1 MGLYVTP
8 DILIMLGFNANR
20 GENPF
25 FTQLLDFPILLVT
38 DSQNMPPATP
48 ANSEWL
54 TRKRLIDG
62 KLKATGWRVVPF
74 APGKPLAAF
83 DRCAIEE
90 FETSSGPAD
99 YALCLGGQIVA
110 ILEAKKLT
118 LGPQNVLSQAERYSK
133 SIQQPGLQAG
143 PFGVPLLYS
152 TNGEVIWHHDIRN
165 FLNRS
170 RQIAQFHTPEAITE
184 VLNFD
189 LDAAIARLRL
199 IPNKSAKL
207 RPYQF
212 EANEAIEQAIADR
225 KRAMLVAMATG
236 TGKTFTMVNEIYRLM
251 KSGTARRVLFLVD
264 RRALA
269 AQAVRA
275 FGSFDADQGL
285 KFDKIYEVYSQR
297 FQREDFGEDEK
308 FDPKALPP
316 SYLQTP
322 KPGNAFVYVSTI
334 QRMTIN
340 LYGRDAAM
348 GGEEPIDD
356 DAEQLDIPIHAFD
369 LIVADECH
377 RGYTSSEVA
386 LWRKT
391 LEHFDSIKI
400 GLTATPAAHTTA
412 YFKDTVYRYEYERAV
427 REGFLVDYDVVKV
440 RSNVRMNGVFLKEGE
455 EVGLINPETGSKK
468 LDSIEDERAF
478 DASTVEREIT
488 SPDSNKKILEEIR
501 KYAREHEQTFGR
513 FPKTLIFAANDL
525 PHTSHADQLVDQARD
540 IFGRGDSFVQKIT
553 GSPTVD
559 RPLQRIR
566 EFRNRPNPGIVV
578 SVDMLSTGVDIPDL
592 EFIVFL
598 RPVKSRI
605 LFEQMLGR
613 GTRKGE
619 KFPDKSHFVVFDC
632 FDGTLLEYFRQA
644 TAITADP
651 PAGVTRT
658 IPEIIDDIWA
668 NRDREYN
675 IRCLTKRLQRI
686 DKEMHGDARADFA
699 AFVPE
704 GDLATYAKNLGAT
717 LHKDFV
723 SAMSLL
729 RNADFQRLLQ
739 EYKRK
744 PRVFYVAHTTEDEV
758 FSEWL
763 VRGLDGKEYKPDDY
777 LAAFSEYVA
786 THQTDIDSIAI
797 LLRHPQNWG
806 PDALKSL
813 REALAKAPQR
823 FTEPNLQK
831 AFELRRNKALADIIS
846 MVKNAADA
854 QSPLLTAAERVDRAI
869 ETITREQ
876 TFTNEQLVWIERIR
890 THLQG
895 NLSIDQDDFESQ
907 PIFSDFGGWGR
918 AARVFAGRLPALM
931 QEINE
936 AIAA

>member
-1 MGLYVTP
+1 M
-8 DILIMLGFNANR
+8 
-20 GENPF
+20 
-25 FTQLLDFPILLVT
+25 
-38 DSQNMPPATP
+38 S
-48 ANSEWL
+48 
-54 TRKRLIDG
+54 
-62 KLKATGWRVVPF
+62 
-74 APGKPLAAF
+74 F

-90 FETSSGPAD
+90 FETLNGPAD
-99 YALCLGGQIVA
+99 YALCLGGRIVG
-110 ILEAKKLT
+110 IVEAKKLT

-133 SIQQPGLQAG
+133 GIRQSSLQIDE
-143 PFGVPLLYS
+143 FGVPFLYS
-152 TNGEVIWHHDIRN
+152 TNGEVIWYHDIRN
-165 FLNRS
+165 SLNRS
-170 RQIAQFHTPEAITE
+170 RQIAQFHTPEAISE
-184 VLNFD
+184 FLNFN
-189 LDAAIARLRL
+189 LDNAVATLRA
-199 IPNKSAKL
+199 IPNKSPKL

-212 EANEAIEQAIADR
+212 EANAAIEQAIADR

-251 KSGTARRVLFLVD
+251 KSGVARRVLFLVD

-297 FQREDFGEDEK
+297 FQKEDFGEDEK
-308 FDPKALPP
+308 FDPKVLPQ
-316 SYLQTP
+316 SYLQSP

-340 LYGRDAAM
+340 LFGREVAF

-356 DAEQLDIPIHAFD
+356 DAEKLDIPIHGFD

-412 YFKDTVYRYEYERAV
+412 YFKNTVYRYEYDRAV
-427 REGFLVDYDVVKV
+427 REGFLVDYDVVNV

-488 SPDSNKKILEEIR
+488 SPDSNRKILEEIK
-501 KYAREHEQTFGR
+501 KYAQEHEQTYGR

-553 GSPTVD
+553 GSATVD

-578 SVDMLSTGVDIPDL
+578 SVDMLTTGVDIPDL

-619 KFPDKSHFVVFDC
+619 KYPDKSHFVVFDC
-632 FDGTLLEYFRQA
+632 FDGTLLKYFRQA
-644 TAITADP
+644 TAVTADP
-651 PAGVTRT
+651 PTSATRT
-658 IPEIIDDIWA
+658 IPEIVDDIWA

-675 IRCLTKRLQRI
+675 VRCLTKRLQRI

-704 GDLATYAKNLGAT
+704 GDLSTYAKNLASA
-717 LHKDFV
+717 LHNDFV
-723 SAMSLL
+723 ASMSLL
-729 RNADFQRLLQ
+729 RNSDFQRLLQ

-744 PRVFYVAHTTEDEV
+744 PRVFYVAHAAEDEV
-758 FSEWL
+758 SSEWL

-777 LAAFSEYVA
+777 LTAFSEYVS
-786 THQTDIDSIAI
+786 THQSDIDSISI
-797 LLRHPQNWG
+797 LLKHPQDWN
-806 PDALKSL
+806 PDALKTL
-813 REALAKAPQR
+813 REKLAKAPQR

-831 AFELRRNKALADIIS
+831 AFQLRRDKALADIIS

-854 QSPLLTAAERVDRAI
+854 QSPLYTAPERVDRAI
-869 ETITREQ
+869 QKILAVQ
-876 TFTNEQLVWIERIR
+876 TFTSDQLAWIERIR
-890 THLQG
+890 THLQE

-907 PIFSDFGGWGR
+907 PIFSDYGGWGR
-918 AARVFAGRLPALM
+918 AAKVFGNRLPALM
-931 QEINE
+931 KELNE